1 MAKTIVALFLDGW
14 ADWEAG
20 PALAGLREWLG
31 GSDTTAI
38 TLDGKPV
45 RSIGGLLLQ
54 PDRGIAGLDP
64 TAADMLILVGSDGW
78 AQQGPFAPVTAA
90 LQARAQAG
98 KPSAGICAGTLAL
111 AAAGLLD
118 DRPHTSNSLEF
129 LTRCVPAYRGRA
141 LYQDKPCVG
150 DGLAITAPGTAPIA
164 FAATIFRTLAPEKEE
179 VIRQFEHEFAREH
192 RAA

>member
-1 MAKTIVALFLDGW
+1 MAKSIAAVFLDGW

-20 PALAGLREWLG
+20 PALAGREWLG
-31 GSDTTAI
+31 GGETTAI

-54 PDRGIAGLDP
+54 PDHAIADLDP
-64 TAADMLILVGSDGW
+64 TAADMLLLVGSDGW

-90 LQARAQAG
+90 LQVRAQAG

-129 LTRCVPAYRGRA
+129 LAGHVPAYRGKA
-141 LYQDKPCVG
+141 HYQDRPCIG
-150 DGLAITAPGTAPIA
+150 DGLVITAPGTAPIA
-164 FAATIFRTLAPEKEE
+164 FAATIFRTLAPEQEE
-179 VIRQFEHEFAREH
+179 TIAEFERLFALEH